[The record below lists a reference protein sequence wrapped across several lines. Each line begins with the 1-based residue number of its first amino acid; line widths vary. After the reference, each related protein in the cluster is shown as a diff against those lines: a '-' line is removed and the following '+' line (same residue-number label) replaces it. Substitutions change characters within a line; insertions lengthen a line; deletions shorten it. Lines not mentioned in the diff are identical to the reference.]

1 MAGRGPRTNLIM
13 SLQQLERDGWVV
25 VPDALPPERVD
36 ALRVAMDQAQEL
48 QRPIQIRNG
57 VGEGMEGTI
66 HHLVAHDGEFLRFV
80 EEMPAVDL
88 LEAFLSSPVIIN
100 TFGGSTLRRGYKP
113 YVTNIHRDVRTYS
126 RETRVM
132 VQMLVMVDD
141 FTRENGATHVLTGS
155 HLRPERPA
163 DGEFFEKA
171 DRAVGRAGSV
181 MIFDSQVW
189 HAAGANTTDAPR
201 RCLTLTFTRPSVK
214 QQMDYPR
221 LVGWDRGAAM
231 SPKVQQLLGYLSRT
245 PSTLDEW
252 YQPPERRFYRRG
264 QG

>member
-1 MAGRGPRTNLIM
+1 
-13 SLQQLERDGWVV
+13 
-25 VPDALPPERVD
+25 
-36 ALRVAMDQAQEL
+36 MDHAHEL

-57 VGEGMEGTI
+57 VGEGMEGTV
-66 HHLVAHDGEFLRFV
+66 HHLLAHQGEFLRLV
-80 EEMPAVDL
+80 EEMPCVPI
-88 LEAFLSSPVIIN
+88 LEGFLKSPVIIN
-100 TFGGSTLRRGYKP
+100 TFGGSTLRRGYRP
-113 YVTNIHRDVRTYS
+113 YVANIHRDVRS
-126 RETRVM
+126 FSLETRIM
-132 VQMLVMVDD
+132 VQMLVMIDD
-141 FTRENGATHVLTGS
+141 FTLENGATHVLTGS

-163 DGEFFEKA
+163 DEEFFQRA

-181 MIFDSQVW
+181 LLFDSQAW

-201 RCLTLTFTRPSVK
+201 RCLTLTFTRPAVK

-221 LVGWDRGAAM
+221 LLGWESVAAM
-231 SPKVQQLLGYLSRT
+231 STQVQQLLGYLSRT